1 MVPYYDRISPCPYT
15 EQYDHIRRKT
25 EQNRDRIWASC
36 TETVNDRF
44 FLRISPYFSVYD
56 TEING
61 CNTEPCQSSYFSVYD
76 RLPPCLFDL
85 GTIHTSFHNCYE
97 IFICTLSEEKKGS
110 FVKSILFVSY
120 SYDVVLSRQRFI
132 YIDRFFS
139 FFLNNAYF
147 CAFDDVSTRKIY
159 RSFFCS

>member
-25 EQNRDRIWASC
+25 EQNGDRIWSPY

-61 CNTEPCQSSYFSVYD
+61 RNTGPCKSSYFSVYD
-76 RLPPCLFDL
+76 RLRPCLFDL
-85 GTIHTSFHNCYE
+85 GT
-97 IFICTLSEEKKGS
+97 
-110 FVKSILFVSY
+110 
-120 SYDVVLSRQRFI
+120 
-132 YIDRFFS
+132 
-139 FFLNNAYF
+139 
-147 CAFDDVSTRKIY
+147 FDDNPVRTVSRSTSPGLSMDIFNLQIKRKQKKERNHHFFFKISEFMSVKIGRTSSFAY
-159 RSFFCS
+159 RRIQ